1 MKYFVGQKTWQRC
14 RKECLRKCLSTRILF
29 KAAEETTRKGD
40 TAKGETVKRRKEP
53 DYCKWENSD
62 SAAKQGP
69 GSA

>member
-1 MKYFVGQKTWQRC
+1 M
-14 RKECLRKCLSTRILF
+14 TR
-29 KAAEETTRKGD
+29 TGD

-69 GSA
+69 GSAEPGMRCFYTNANSMLNKLDELC